1 MKASFEQLA
10 ALRLVA
16 RRLGTLRDEV
26 VFVGGMTTGLLV
38 TNPGSPM
45 ARPTHDVD
53 VILEVASTIQYQTK
67 LRKRLRACG
76 FREATGE
83 GAPLCRWLLEGIA
96 VDVMPTAAGVLGFSN
111 RWYAHALASA
121 QSTALPP
128 DEDGVV
134 SIRVIAAPAFLATKL
149 VGWKSRGNGDLLH
162 HDIED
167 IVSVVDGRPPLL
179 TEVESET
186 PELRKFLAAS
196 VASLF
201 RAGLEEQIPSHLP
214 GDSASQARFPSVL
227 TTFRRIERCPRL
239 LKLGEKVT
247 ARSNG
252 DPGATNV
259 SGDASWDWEIRAIEN
274 AVASKP
280 STGNSHVAVVARLT
294 SHSMTA
300 GTTGDGRAVLIEDS
314 AGRHFR
320 PLWKLLHGERAQR
333 KMLDPCDQILPREPF
348 DTVWVY
354 ELPATANDL
363 RLLLP
368 FANVELPFERL
379 LF

>member
-1 MKASFEQLA
+1 MKASPDQLA

-16 RRLGTLRDEV
+16 RRLGKLRDEV

-38 TNPGSPM
+38 TNRGAPM
-45 ARPTHDVD
+45 ARPTNDVD
-53 VILEVASTIQYQTK
+53 VILEVASTVEYQTK

-83 GAPLCRWLLEGIA
+83 GAPLCRWLLEGVA
-96 VDVMPTAAGVLGFSN
+96 VDVMPTQAGVLGFSN
-111 RWYAHALASA
+111 RWYAHAVASA
-121 QSTALPP
+121 RSATLPP
-128 DEDGVV
+128 DEGGVV
-134 SIRVIAAPAFLATKL
+134 SINVIAAPAFLATKL
-149 VGWKSRGNGDLLH
+149 VSWRARGKGDLLH

-167 IVSVVDGRPPLL
+167 VVSVVDGRPQLL
-179 TEVESET
+179 GEIESDT
-186 PELRKFLAAS
+186 PEIRKFLAES

-201 RAGLEEQIPSHLP
+201 RAGLEELLPSHLP

-239 LKLGEKVT
+239 LKLGERVV
-247 ARSNG
+247 AASNG

-259 SGDASWDWEIRAIEN
+259 PGDASWDWEIRRIES

-280 STGNSHVAVVARLT
+280 SPGCCHVAVVARLT

-300 GTTGDGRAVLIEDS
+300 GTTGDGRAVLVEDS
-314 AGRHFR
+314 VGRRFR
-320 PLWKLLHGERAQR
+320 PLYKLLGGERAR
-333 KMLDPCDQILPREPF
+333 RSMPDLSVQILPHEPF
-348 DTVWVY
+348 NTVWVY
-354 ELPATANDL
+354 ELPTNANDL

-368 FANVELPFERL
+368 FDNIELPFEL
-379 LF
+379 PP